1 VRQTEKGDVRDDPS
15 VGIALAGVQSMRTH
29 VVLCAGLA
37 LASFVACSD
46 GPQGGLDGE
55 WGADPD
61 TGTVKSDAGNGGGK
75 DASLVTSGDAATGTD
90 ASAPVDAAIPKDS
103 GSVDAANPC
112 LNGVAPPNSG
122 HHHPG
127 ADCMSCHDNLSNFK
141 WTVAGTVYAAAN
153 STTAVSGAN
162 VEIIDAN
169 NKKVVLATSTNGNF
183 YTTTSFTF
191 PVKVRASKC
200 PADSKMT
207 AAATTGSCNSNSC
220 HTSGMRIHVP

>member
-1 VRQTEKGDVRDDPS
+1 
-15 VGIALAGVQSMRTH
+15 MR
-29 VVLCAGLA
+29 LGLLLPFGLA
-37 LASFVACSD
+37 LGSLVACSD
-46 GPQGGLDGE
+46 GQQGGLDGE
-55 WGADPD
+55 WGAPEDSGSSLLD
-61 TGTVKSDAGNGGGK
+61 TGSGGGKDSGNGGGN
-75 DASLVTSGDAATGTD
+75 DSGTTSGGGDSGSGTD
-90 ASAPVDAAIPKDS
+90 AAIAKDS
-103 GSVDAANPC
+103 GTVDAGNNC

-127 ADCMSCHDNLSNFK
+127 ADCMSCHDGLANNLK
-141 WTVAGTVYAAAN
+141 WTVAGTVYTAAN

-183 YTTTSFTF
+183 YTTTAFAF
-191 PVKVRASKC
+191 PVKVRATKC

-207 AAATTGSCNSNSC
+207 ASATTGSCNSNSC